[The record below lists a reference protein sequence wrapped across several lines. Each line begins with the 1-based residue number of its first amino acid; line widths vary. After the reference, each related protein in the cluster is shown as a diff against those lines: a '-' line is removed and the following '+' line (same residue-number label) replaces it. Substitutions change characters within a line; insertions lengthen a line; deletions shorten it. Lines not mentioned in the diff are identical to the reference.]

1 MVGELEVKN
10 NNTTQLGDATQG
22 KLNRAYTQL
31 DWLHISQEVRQ
42 NTIYTINTYKYIY
55 KNKHVHD
62 EIQLIP
68 YSARKET
75 GQTKF
80 KYT

>member
-1 MVGELEVKN
+1 MIGELGVKN

-42 NTIYTINTYKYIY
+42 NTIYTINIYKIY

-62 EIQLIP
+62 EI
-68 YSARKET
+68 A
-75 GQTKF
+75 
-80 KYT
+80 